1 MYLPL
6 QTFKSAI
13 ATVISLWMAV
23 LACFMGCALPALANS
38 GPIHT
43 SSIQKSVDEHS
54 QPGPMANMAGCPHHS
69 GGNAPE
75 KPSDR
80 KPVPTGGM
88 SCCPLEV
95 TVGPK
100 ANTATLG
107 ITLAQ
112 AFVLVSNFNLVT
124 VRFYRSVEIIP
135 AVWHTG
141 RDTLLETHLLR
152 V

>member
-1 MYLPL
+1 MYLPFH
-6 QTFKSAI
+6 TFKAGI

-23 LACFMGCALPALANS
+23 LACFMGCALPALANP
-38 GPIHT
+38 GPLHT
-43 SSIQKSVDEHS
+43 SSAQKNVAEYS
-54 QPGPMANMAGCPHHS
+54 QSGPMANMEDCPHHS
-69 GGNAPE
+69 GGNTPG
-75 KPSDR
+75 KPNDR
-80 KPVPTGGM
+80 KHVPTGGM

-95 TVGPK
+95 TVAPK

-107 ITLAQ
+107 IAP
-112 AFVLVSNFNLVT
+112 AHVFVLVSNFNLVI

-135 AVWHTG
+135 SVWHTG